1 MKASKM
7 YGILMASTFVHSI
20 SEADYSITTQL

>member
-7 YGILMASTFVHSI
+7 NGILMASTLEYGI